1 MTTNMAQSDTASTPK
16 TGAGVLLNAL
26 YDGGAKICF
35 ANPGTT
41 EMSMVSALAN
51 DGRIRC
57 VLSLFE
63 GVCTGAADGYA
74 RVSGNVPLTLLHLGP
89 GFANGI
95 ANLHNARRAGS
106 RIINL
111 IGDHATWH
119 LAFDAPLTSD
129 IHSLASPVSREVV
142 YLHKTDTIT
151 DGVNRAFDAT
161 RVAEGGAATIIFP
174 TDVVDA
180 AVAVPPSAVTVKRY
194 QPAPVADATIAAVAS
209 ALAKPGET
217 IVLLGGNALTE
228 EGIRAG
234 HQLAAGLGGRLLM
247 EPYPAIVTLG
257 GDVPMVERQAYFP
270 DDVIAQ
276 MGDARV
282 VLAGAR
288 MPISYFGY
296 EGYPSQLVVEE
307 RLIRLAEPGQDA
319 IAAMRAV
326 SAHLNLGEADI
337 VIDVPAAAPLD
348 AQATLTP
355 VSIVEALVQ
364 QLPHDAVISLEGST
378 LGGPWLRN
386 AYRAKRHRV
395 MTNTGGAIGQGLPC
409 AVGAA
414 LAEPDAS
421 VISLQSDGS
430 AQYTVQSLWTMAR
443 ENLNVTVII
452 AANHRYAILQTE
464 LTRAEAPL
472 DDAIIAGL
480 TKLDNPRVDWVGLA
494 TGYGVE
500 AVKVGTNA
508 EFAAALQMGL
518 SIKGPYLIQA
528 ELP

>member
-1 MTTNMAQSDTASTPK
+1 MEAHLAQEHTVNTPL
-16 TGAGVLLNAL
+16 GADLLLDSL
-26 YDGGAKICF
+26 YQGGARICF

-41 EMSMVSALAN
+41 ELGLVSALAR

-74 RVSGNVPLTLLHLGP
+74 RVSGQVPLTLLHLGP

-129 IHSLASPVSREVV
+129 IASLAGPVSREVI
-142 YLHKTDTIT
+142 YLDGAEAIT
-151 DGVNRAFDAT
+151 GGVQQAFAATNR
-161 RVAEGGAATIIFP
+161 AEGGAATLVIP
-174 TDVVDA
+174 TDVADA
-180 AVAVPPSAVTVKRY
+180 PSPADAVPAAAMPYR
-194 QPAPVADATIAAVAS
+194 PAPVAERAIETAAA
-209 ALAKPGET
+209 ALSQPGDT
-217 IVLLGGNALTE
+217 IVLLGGNALNAQ
-228 EGIRAG
+228 GIRAG
-234 HQLAAGLGGRLLM
+234 AAVAAALGGRLLM

-257 GDVPMVERQAYFP
+257 GDLPAVERQAYFP

-276 MGDARV
+276 MGEARV

-296 EGYPSQLVVEE
+296 EGWPSQLVPDE
-307 RLIRLAEPGQDA
+307 RLVRLAEPGEDAVAALDALAGRLGAVPVKASETGSPVASPELDAALSPGSIVEELLVQLPQDA
-319 IAAMRAV
+319 I
-326 SAHLNLGEADI
+326 
-337 VIDVPAAAPLD
+337 
-348 AQATLTP
+348 
-355 VSIVEALVQ
+355 
-364 QLPHDAVISLEGST
+364 ISLEGST
-378 LGGPWLRN
+378 LGGPWLKN
-386 AYRAKRHRV
+386 AHRAARHRV

-414 LAEPDAS
+414 LAAPEAR
-421 VISLQSDGS
+421 VVSLQSDGS
-430 AQYTVQSLWTMAR
+430 AQYTLQSLWTMAR
-443 ENLNVTVII
+443 ERLKVTVII

-464 LTRAEAPL
+464 LTRAAAPL
-472 DDAIIAGL
+472 YDSVIANL
-480 TKLDNPRVDWVGLA
+480 TVLDKPRVDWVALA
-494 TGYGVE
+494 QGYGVD
-500 AVKVGTNA
+500 AVRATTNA
-508 EFAAALQMGL
+508 ELAEALRRGL
-518 SIKGPYLIQA
+518 TLDGPLLIQA

>member
-1 MTTNMAQSDTASTPK
+1 MNVQSEAKAPVSGRL
-16 TGAGVLLNAL
+16 GADLLLDSL
-26 YDGGAKICF
+26 YEGGARICF

-41 EMSMVSALAN
+41 ELGLVSALAR
-51 DGRIRC
+51 DGRLRC

-74 RVSGNVPLTLLHLGP
+74 RVSGQVPLTLLHLGP

-119 LAFDAPLTSD
+119 LAYDAPLTSD
-129 IHSLASPVSREVV
+129 IVSLAQPVSRQVISLAKPDAIADDV
-142 YLHKTDTIT
+142 
-151 DGVNRAFDAT
+151 RQAFAAT
-161 RVAEGGAATIIFP
+161 NLAEGGAATLIFP

-180 AVAVPPSAVTVKRY
+180 PAPDNGNTVGFVPYQLTSVGDDRIKSAVA
-194 QPAPVADATIAAVAS
+194 
-209 ALAKPGET
+209 ALSEPGET
-217 IVLLGGNALTE
+217 IVLLGGSALTE
-228 EGIRAG
+228 AGIRAG
-234 HQLAAGLGGRLLM
+234 AALAAALGGRLLM
-247 EPYPAIVTLG
+247 EPYPGIVTLG
-257 GDVPMVERQAYFP
+257 GDLPKVERQAYFP

-296 EGYPSQLVVEE
+296 EGWPSQLVPEE
-307 RLIRLAEPGQDA
+307 RLVRLAAPGEDAVAALVALASQVGGEPA
-319 IAAMRAV
+319 RAPAPIEAV
-326 SAHLNLGEADI
+326 CSPEAD
-337 VIDVPAAAPLD
+337 AA
-348 AQATLTP
+348 LTP
-355 VSIVEALVQ
+355 VSVVEELLVQ
-364 QLPHDAVISLEGST
+364 LPQDAVISLEGST

-386 AYRAKRHRV
+386 AHRAKRHRV

-414 LAEPDAS
+414 LVQPDARI
-421 VISLQSDGS
+421 VALQSDGS
-430 AQYTVQSLWTMAR
+430 AQYTLQSLWTMAR
-443 ENLNVTVII
+443 EGLKVTIII

-464 LTRAEAPL
+464 LNRAEVPL
-472 DDAIIAGL
+472 DDKIVADL
-480 TKLDNPRVDWVGLA
+480 TKLDSPKVDWVALA
-494 TGYGVE
+494 KGYGVE
-500 AVKVGTNA
+500 AIRATTNG
-508 EFAAALQMGL
+508 ELSAALRHGL
-518 SIKGPYLIQA
+518 TLDGPLLIQA

>member
-1 MTTNMAQSDTASTPK
+1 MTDRPALPSSVTARLGTD
-16 TGAGVLLNAL
+16 LLLDSL
-26 YDGGAKICF
+26 YQGGARICF

-41 EMSMVSALAN
+41 ELGLVSALAR
-51 DGRIRC
+51 DGRLRC

-74 RVSGNVPLTLLHLGP
+74 RVSGRVPLTLLHLGP

-106 RIINL
+106 RIVNL

-119 LAFDAPLTSD
+119 LSYDAPLTSD
-129 IHSLASPVSREVV
+129 IASLAGPVSREVI
-142 YLHKTDTIT
+142 YLDSPDSIT
-151 DGVNRAFDAT
+151 GGVGRAFAAT
-161 RVAEGGAATIIFP
+161 NQGEGGAATIIFP

-180 AVAVPPSAVTVKRY
+180 
-194 QPAPVADATIAAVAS
+194 PAPVDIAPVVEAPYHPAAVAE
-209 ALAKPGET
+209 AVVDTVAATLAEQGET

-228 EGIRAG
+228 AGIRVGAA
-234 HQLAAGLGGRLLM
+234 LATSLGGRLLM

-257 GDVPMVERQAYFP
+257 GDLPMVERQAYFP

-276 MGDARV
+276 MGEARV
-282 VLAGAR
+282 VLVGAR
-288 MPISYFGY
+288 IPISYFGY
-296 EGYPSQLVVEE
+296 EGWPSQLVPDD
-307 RLIRLAEPGQDA
+307 RLVHLAEPGDDA
-319 IAAMRAV
+319 IGAM
-326 SAHLNLGEADI
+326 EALLARI
-337 VIDVPAAAPLD
+337 GGKAVPAAPARTAAASPAPETALS
-348 AQATLTP
+348 P
-355 VSIVEALVQ
+355 VSVVEELLVQ
-364 QLPHDAVISLEGST
+364 LPTDAIISLEGST

-386 AYRAKRHRV
+386 AHRASRHRV

-414 LAEPDAS
+414 LAAPDAR

-430 AQYTVQSLWTMAR
+430 AQYTLQSLWTMAR
-443 ENLNVTVII
+443 ERLKVTVIV

-464 LTRAEAPL
+464 LNRAAAPL
-472 DDAIIAGL
+472 DDTVIASL
-480 TKLDNPRVDWVGLA
+480 TRLDKPRVDWVALA

-500 AVKVGTNA
+500 AVRATTNA
-508 EFAAALQMGL
+508 ELAAALRRGL
-518 SIKGPYLIQA
+518 ALDGPLLIQA